1 MKKLIIVLLTII
13 SAIPTMAQG
22 KDKDHNFKVAKNLDV
37 FNAIY
42 KQLDMMYVDTID
54 ADEVVGY
61 AVRAMLGS
69 LDPYTEYYPE
79 DRQSDLKMMMSGKY
93 AGIGA
98 MIRYNMALNNAV
110 IDEPYEGMP
119 AAEAGLKKGDI
130 IVSIGD
136 SLMAGKDVSYVSE
149 RLRGEPG
156 TTLLLK
162 VKRPATG
169 KTLKFKIKRRAIQL
183 PVVTYYGLQENG
195 IGYISLSSFTGDS
208 PAKEVRRAFLDMKG
222 KGMTKLVLDLRNNGG
237 GVINEA
243 VDIVNMF
250 VPKDITIVSTRGK
263 LETVSY
269 THIRAHET

>member
-110 IDEPYEGMP
+110 IDEPYSPSYNGTT
-119 AAEAGLKKGDI
+119 KKG
-130 IVSIGD
+130 
-136 SLMAGKDVSYVSE
+136 E
-149 RLRGEPG
+149 HR
-156 TTLLLK
+156 
-162 VKRPATG
+162 
-169 KTLKFKIKRRAIQL
+169 
-183 PVVTYYGLQENG
+183 
-195 IGYISLSSFTGDS
+195 
-208 PAKEVRRAFLDMKG
+208 
-222 KGMTKLVLDLRNNGG
+222 
-237 GVINEA
+237 
-243 VDIVNMF
+243 
-250 VPKDITIVSTRGK
+250 
-263 LETVSY
+263 
-269 THIRAHET
+269 

>member
-13 SAIPTMAQG
+13 SAIPAMAQG

-136 SLMAGKDVSYVSE
+136 CAAS
-149 RLRGEPG
+149 
-156 TTLLLK
+156 
-162 VKRPATG
+162 
-169 KTLKFKIKRRAIQL
+169 Q
-183 PVVTYYGLQENG
+183 
-195 IGYISLSSFTGDS
+195 
-208 PAKEVRRAFLDMKG
+208 VR
-222 KGMTKLVLDLRNNGG
+222 
-237 GVINEA
+237 
-243 VDIVNMF
+243 
-250 VPKDITIVSTRGK
+250 
-263 LETVSY
+263 
-269 THIRAHET
+269 HCC